1 MPSPWKTAKSSEKI
15 LDSSSDEDD
24 PQIPSATLLQRSLS
38 PSSSIAS
45 SSSPPSSPALSSKSP
60 SRSPSP
66 SPLDSSQY
74 QYQPPSSYE
83 VSLSKGKSVMSNL
96 RSGEEIFFIRM
107 ARGVSLEDAQFNLR
121 QRKVRIG
128 EEEWELLEEDGND
141 IRVIRPRENTE
152 KFELGN

>member
-1 MPSPWKTAKSSEKI
+1 
-15 LDSSSDEDD
+15 
-24 PQIPSATLLQRSLS
+24 
-38 PSSSIAS
+38 
-45 SSSPPSSPALSSKSP
+45 
-60 SRSPSP
+60 
-66 SPLDSSQY
+66 
-74 QYQPPSSYE
+74 
-83 VSLSKGKSVMSNL
+83 MSNL

-107 ARGVSLEDAQFNLR
+107 ACGVSLEDAQFNLR